1 MTIDWIVI
9 IREIF
14 MFCIEIAG
22 LLVEIDNQ
30 YEEIR
35 TLCRDYI
42 VGKSRKPDICVAV
55 PDRVWKEVLELC
67 EVENPDDHMMGEME
81 TYVLHGRIYPELPR
95 FDAAWLH
102 ASVVEVDGEGYA
114 FTAPSGYG
122 KTTQARL
129 WLDYFG
135 PRARII
141 NGDNPII
148 RFIDGGC
155 FVYGTPFGGKEG
167 YQCNTRVPLKGICF
181 LDRSE
186 KNVITR
192 MEPEMAFTQIIRD
205 NQKHLYLY
213 KQNQEDMMSIWE
225 KITEQIPIW
234 QLQCNRSS
242 EAVEVAYGGING
254 INCVLK

>member
-1 MTIDWIVI
+1 
-9 IREIF
+9 
-14 MFCIEIAG
+14 MFIIEIAD

-35 TLCRDYI
+35 TQCRDYI
-42 VGKSRKPDICVAV
+42 VDKPRKPDIHVSISEGL
-55 PDRVWKEVLELC
+55 WKELLDLC
-67 EVENPDDHMMGEME
+67 EVENPDAHMRGAME
-81 TYVLHGRIYPELPR
+81 AYAMHGRIYPELPR

-135 PRARII
+135 SLARII

-148 RFIDGGC
+148 RFIDGSC

-167 YQCNTRVPLKGICF
+167 FQYNTRVPLKGICF
-181 LDRSE
+181 LDHCE
-186 KNVITR
+186 KNMITR
-192 MEPEMAFTQIIRD
+192 MEPEMAFAQIIRN
-205 NQKHLYLY
+205 NQKHLVLHSN
-213 KQNQEDMMSIWE
+213 NQDLMMSVWE
-225 KITEQIPIW
+225 RIVQQIPVW
-234 QLQCNRSS
+234 QLHCNQSS
-242 EAVEVAYGGING
+242 EAVEMAYGSMKTVDKKALGYE
-254 INCVLK
+254 